1 MRSLR
6 RSRIVA
12 ALCLC
17 VVGAAWTFPLPADA
31 RSQPIDLRVT
41 VALVPG
47 TGSTLHY
54 HGSFT
59 GAPFGSGATD
69 VTTTL
74 NGSGSSHL
82 TFTLSTRK
90 GSVRGS
96 ADATITYRGDAAIC
110 RGTARIDSGTG
121 SYSRYRARGLRISGT
136 TSATAEKST
145 LRLIGTITT

>member
-1 MRSLR
+1 MRG
-6 RSRIVA
+6 SRIAA

-17 VVGAAWTFPLPADA
+17 VVGAGLAYPLPAGA
-31 RSQPIDLRVT
+31 RSQPMDLRVT
-41 VALVPG
+41 VALVPA
-47 TGSTLHY
+47 TGSALHY

-59 GAPFGSGATD
+59 GAPFGRGVTD

-82 TFTLSTRK
+82 TFTLSTRQ

-96 ADATITYRGDAAIC
+96 ADATITYRGDTAIC

-121 SYSRYRARGLRISGT
+121 AYSRYRARGLRISGT

-145 LRLIGTITT
+145 LRLNGTITT